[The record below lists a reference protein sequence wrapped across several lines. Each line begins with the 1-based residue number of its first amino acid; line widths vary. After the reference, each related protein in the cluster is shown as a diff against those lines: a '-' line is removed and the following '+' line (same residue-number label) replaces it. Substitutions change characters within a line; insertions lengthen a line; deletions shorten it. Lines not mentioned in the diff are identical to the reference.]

1 MQDESC
7 YSAAHRENP
16 GLLYTGN
23 SRNLFR
29 ATVIAIAGSCLF
41 FGFGSLAYTQ
51 HTPVQNTTQKEKV
64 MKTHASGTFEV
75 QVKPQAQ
82 DDKAADATL
91 GRLSL
96 DKQLHGDL
104 EGTGKGQMLT
114 AVTTV
119 EGSAGYVAIERI
131 SGTLHG
137 RKGSFI
143 LQHSGFMTRGEPQL
157 TITVVPDSGTDEL
170 KGIAGNMTIKITDG
184 KHSYDFEYSLAKT
197 P

>member
-1 MQDESC
+1 
-7 YSAAHRENP
+7 
-16 GLLYTGN
+16 
-23 SRNLFR
+23 
-29 ATVIAIAGSCLF
+29 
-41 FGFGSLAYTQ
+41 
-51 HTPVQNTTQKEKV
+51 

-157 TITVVPDSGTDEL
+157 TISVVPDSGTDEL
-170 KGIAGNMTIKITDG
+170 KGIDGKMTIRIADG